1 MCWALDEA
9 RLRNC
14 SVTAHDSAA
23 TNAGH
28 ADPLVD
34 HAVGA
39 ELLVVG
45 PGAVGNDLRTFA
57 SAARR
62 AARRRSCPVVVVR
75 GRRRPLRRITVGVD
89 CSNAAATALDWAID
103 EADLHEASL
112 RVIHAWQPPTRTDRF
127 RRSADPPRSDA
138 MRIVDV
144 AVAYVQRHT
153 TLPVRGCLVRGDP
166 GTALTAHSAHTD
178 LLVVGSRGRSGF
190 RTMSFGSVALAVAS
204 GSDCPVVIV
213 HPQLRP
219 AR

>member
-1 MCWALDEA
+1 MSWALDEA

-14 SVTAHDSAA
+14 SVTTGDSDA
-23 TNAGH
+23 TNTAH
-28 ADPLVD
+28 ADMLFD

-45 PGAVGNDLRTFA
+45 PGAVGNHLRTFA
-57 SAARR
+57 SASRR

-75 GRRRPLRRITVGVD
+75 GSGRPVRRITVGVD

-103 EADLHEASL
+103 EAGLHEASL
-112 RVIHAWQPPTRTDRF
+112 TVIHAWQPPTQPDRF
-127 RRSADPPRSDA
+127 RRDEDLGSADARS
-138 MRIVDV
+138 IVDV
-144 AVAYVQRHT
+144 DVAYAKRHT
-153 TLPVRGCLVRGDP
+153 TLPDRGCLVRGDP
-166 GTALTAHSAHTD
+166 REALIAQSTHTD

-204 GSDCPVVIV
+204 GSDCPVVVV

-219 AR
+219 AS